1 MPSSASSAR
10 DPTTSIS
17 AEPEG
22 GQADGLRVGS
32 RQEQLEV
39 LNILGEILNR
49 EAEFEEA
56 LPEALERLVRLLGLS
71 TGWVFL
77 SNTSQGDSHQGSF
90 SLAASTGLPPALAH
104 EDEALLCYGG
114 CDCQGLLRRGKLD
127 RGVNMVTCSR
137 LAQAEGD
144 RGGLE
149 LHASV
154 PMLGSR
160 GPVGIINLAAPG
172 DARFSKS
179 TLTFLAAVGKQL
191 GIALERSQL
200 EARRTREA
208 RYTAALEERE
218 KLAREMHDSLAQ
230 LLFAADLS
238 LQAALAEE
246 SEERSP
252 ALERAAEAVAGALAD
267 LRGLVEV
274 QRPADLSSGLLPA
287 LSRLAERTGSGSTRV
302 HLDSERREVHG
313 QVAETLYRIAQEA
326 VANALRHSG
335 CSNIWIRLQ
344 TTRAGLRLTVSDDG
358 HGFDPAR
365 AGGGLG
371 LEGMRERARGSGGSL
386 DIESS
391 GEGTRVITE
400 VQWPPD

>member
-1 MPSSASSAR
+1 MK
-10 DPTTSIS
+10 
-17 AEPEG
+17 
-22 GQADGLRVGS
+22 VGS

-49 EAEFEEA
+49 EPEFEKA

-90 SLAASTGLPPALAH
+90 SLAASTGLPPAL
-104 EDEALLCYGG
+104 ERDGKEPLCSGG
-114 CDCQGLLRRGKLD
+114 CDCQGLLRQGKLD

-137 LAQAEGD
+137 LAKARGD

-154 PMLGSR
+154 PLLGGQ
-160 GPVGIINLAAPG
+160 GPVGIVNLAAPG
-172 DARFSKS
+172 DARFDRS

-191 GIALERSQL
+191 GIAFDRSRLQ
-200 EARRTREA
+200 ARRTREA
-208 RYTAALEERE
+208 RYTATLEERE
-218 KLAREMHDSLAQ
+218 RLAREMHDSLAQ

-238 LQAALAEE
+238 LQAALAEQGE
-246 SEERSP
+246 GGSE
-252 ALERAAEAVAGALAD
+252 ALKRAADAVTGALAD

-287 LSRLAERTGSGSTRV
+287 LSRLAERTGSGSVRV
-302 HLDSERREVHG
+302 HLDSQRLEVHG
-313 QVAETLYRIAQEA
+313 RPAETLYRIAQEA

-335 CSNIWIRLQ
+335 CSNVWLRLE
-344 TTRAGLRLTVSDDG
+344 TTGDGLRLSVSDDG
-358 HGFDPAR
+358 KGFDPDA
-365 AGGGLG
+365 ATGGLG
-371 LEGMRERARGSGGSL
+371 LEGMADRAREAGGGLRIESGPGGSR
-386 DIESS
+386 I
-391 GEGTRVITE
+391 VAE
-400 VQWPPD
+400 VPWRAA